1 MSKTT
6 EIRKFH
12 LLLNLLI
19 VMVSFNTTYG
29 QDASV
34 VTFKHTIRWLEES
47 NFPNYFLNPEVRDS
61 INTQIKADLIH
72 QFRFSNIN
80 FPEKIDYRNI
90 KGFGKPKEDLA
101 GPSSPNGYN
110 VHIFSFLTRETT
122 GYGLIWSIKTLI
134 RKEGKIILEK
144 EVKHNI
150 IYSNDIPASQQQ
162 FSSRDFQR
170 IFIGLIR
177 ETISM
182 ESEYTGAMTIAIG
195 PNREEQE
202 KEIRLWFPKSI
213 RYVLKTNGAWPSLDN
228 SSSLLV
234 SDKDTVMKFN
244 YKNKLDVATD
254 QISLKPML
262 AKMFTD
268 ATGVGMD
275 YTVKEKGRKRGVIQ
289 LPGGK
294 RLLIHMKWT
303 EEKTSATN
311 SDEVQS
317 RIISP
322 LEVQLFNDSTSV
334 GGFSYQ
340 RISKAL
346 PSDRP
351 NEKFNLTSGSFIES
365 SSGTGVIHRVVGILN
380 NIPFT
385 AEFNAI
391 TGLIELNSDS
401 HTLTTMLFY
410 NCNPESNRSLKKINT
425 SATTGAGSEEDTKA
439 GNPSSKKEAKLK
451 WYPYYMKEGASSAEV
466 VTSLEILICL
476 FFGVENM

>member
-80 FPEKIDYRNI
+80 FPDNIDYRNI

-234 SDKDTVMKFN
+234 SDKRHG
-244 YKNKLDVATD
+244 Y
-254 QISLKPML
+254 
-262 AKMFTD
+262 
-268 ATGVGMD
+268 
-275 YTVKEKGRKRGVIQ
+275 
-289 LPGGK
+289 
-294 RLLIHMKWT
+294 
-303 EEKTSATN
+303 
-311 SDEVQS
+311 
-317 RIISP
+317 
-322 LEVQLFNDSTSV
+322 EVQL
-334 GGFSYQ
+334 
-340 RISKAL
+340 
-346 PSDRP
+346 
-351 NEKFNLTSGSFIES
+351 
-365 SSGTGVIHRVVGILN
+365 
-380 NIPFT
+380 
-385 AEFNAI
+385 
-391 TGLIELNSDS
+391 
-401 HTLTTMLFY
+401 
-410 NCNPESNRSLKKINT
+410 
-425 SATTGAGSEEDTKA
+425 
-439 GNPSSKKEAKLK
+439 
-451 WYPYYMKEGASSAEV
+451 
-466 VTSLEILICL
+466 
-476 FFGVENM
+476 

>member
-1 MSKTT
+1 MSKKP

-12 LLLNLLI
+12 LRLTLLI
-19 VMVSFNTTYG
+19 LMFAFNTTYG

-34 VTFKHTIRWLEES
+34 ITFKHTIRWLEES
-47 NFPNYFLNPEVRDS
+47 DFPNYFLNPEVRDS
-61 INTQIKADLIH
+61 IKTQIKADLIH
-72 QFRFSNIN
+72 QFKFSNIN
-80 FPEKIDYRNI
+80 FPDKIEYRNI

-101 GPSSPNGYN
+101 ESSPSNGYN

-150 IYSNDIPASQQQ
+150 IYSNDIPASQQR

-177 ETISM
+177 ENISM

-202 KEIRLWFPKSI
+202 KEIRLWFPKSK
-213 RYVLKTNGAWPSLDN
+213 RYLLKTNGDWPQLDN

-234 SDKDTVMKFN
+234 STKDTIMMFN
-244 YKNKLDVATD
+244 YKNKLDVATE

-289 LPGGK
+289 FPGGK
-294 RLLIHMKWT
+294 SLLIHMKWA
-303 EEKTSATN
+303 EEKTATTN

-346 PSDRP
+346 PADRP
-351 NEKFNLTSGSFIES
+351 NEKFSLTSGSFTES
-365 SSGTGVIHRVVGILN
+365 SSGTVVIHQVTGILN
-380 NIPFT
+380 NSPFT
-385 AEFNAI
+385 AEYNAT
-391 TGLIELNSDS
+391 TGLIELNSDN
-401 HTLTTMLFY
+401 HMLTTMLFY
-410 NCNPESNRSLKKINT
+410 NCNPESNRSLKKINP
-425 SATTGAGSEEDTKA
+425 SATAGAGSEEDTKS

-451 WYPYYMKEGASSAEV
+451 WYPYYMKEGASPAEV
-466 VTSLEILICL
+466 TTSLEILICL
-476 FFGVENM
+476 FFGIVNM